1 VSDLFDRRRFTHQ
14 RLQLIWGT
22 ESLRSVA
29 LSTTKNVVAVARI
42 ADATDWL
49 RRKLKTENKE
59 RVGGTLFRQQYNNG
73 RRQGHDLFALTGV

>member
-1 VSDLFDRRRFTHQ
+1 
-14 RLQLIWGT
+14 
-22 ESLRSVA
+22 

-49 RRKLKTENKE
+49 RKKLKTENKE
-59 RVGGTLFRQQYNNG
+59 RVGGTLFRQQYNNS